1 VTTDTYAP
9 QTSRTAPAAVR
20 LSSVAVPLSSSAAQP
35 LSPAVRMVA
44 IEKRFGSVRANQAVN
59 LTVQGGTIH
68 GLVGENG
75 AGKSTLMSILYGFY
89 TADSG
94 QIEVEGQAVRIRHSD
109 EAIRLGIGMV
119 HQHFMLVDTLSTL
132 DNVLLGVE
140 PYFDLRRSQKV
151 TREKLQALMQETG
164 LQVPLDTLVE
174 DLSVGDRQ
182 RLEIL
187 KALHRGARILI
198 LDEPTAVL
206 TAQETDALFVVLR
219 RLRAQGK
226 TIILITH
233 KLREVLA
240 LCDFVTVMRAGQVVH
255 ECATTDATVEQL
267 AQAMVGRKLQA
278 PAARTAL
285 HADATVRLLASGI
298 ECVDAHGVQR
308 LRGVSLQ
315 VRAGEIVGVA
325 GVAGNG
331 QTELLEILSGMR
343 RPSGGSMQVGGVTYT
358 AAQWLDPQAARRAGL
373 AHVPE
378 DRHERGLV
386 MPFAAWE
393 SAVLGYERLA
403 SYSQG
408 LWLKTRA
415 MLSDTNT
422 LMQRFDVRPPHPLLG
437 SSKFSGGNQQKLI
450 LAREF
455 NQRPQVLLVGQPTRG
470 VDIGA
475 IEFIHGQLRALR
487 DAGCAIL
494 LVSSELEEILTLS
507 DRVVVVN
514 QGHITGELPVQ
525 ACNEHNLGLLMV
537 SQHSSQM
544 SSRMWMKNTD
554 LAATQAAGAQRAHA
568 TATATATADEAKL

>member
-1 VTTDTYAP
+1 MSSDTISSPA
-9 QTSRTAPAAVR
+9 SRTAPAAVR
-20 LSSVAVPLSSSAAQP
+20 LSHSAVRLSS
-35 LSPAVRMVA
+35 
-44 IEKRFGSVRANQAVN
+44 IEKRFGSVRANHDVN
-59 LTVQGGTIH
+59 LTVLAGTIH

-94 QIEVEGQAVRIRHSD
+94 SIEVEGQAVRIRHSD

-119 HQHFMLVDTLSTL
+119 HQHFMLVDTLSAL

-140 PYFDLRRSQKV
+140 PHFNLRKSQNITRSQ
-151 TREKLQALMQETG
+151 LQTLMHDTG
-164 LQVPLDTLVE
+164 LQVPLDSLVE

-219 RLRAQGK
+219 RLREQGK

-233 KLREVLA
+233 KLREVLI
-240 LCDFVTVMRAGQVVH
+240 LCDTVTVMRAGQVVH
-255 ECATTDATVEQL
+255 ECATAGATVEQL
-267 AQAMVGRKLQA
+267 AEAMVGRKLRA
-278 PAARTAL
+278 PAARAAL
-285 HADATVRLLASGI
+285 HTGAPVRLAAQDLQCS
-298 ECVDAHGVQR
+298 DAHGVQR

-315 VRAGEIVGVA
+315 VRSGEIVGVA

-331 QTELLEILSGMR
+331 QTELIEILSGMR
-343 RPSGGSMQVGGVTYT
+343 KPQGGQMQVGGLPYT
-358 AAQWLDPQAARRAGL
+358 AAQWLDPQAARSAGL

-403 SYSQG
+403 TYSQG
-408 LWLKTRA
+408 LWMKTRA
-415 MLSDTNT
+415 MLNDTNT
-422 LMQRFDVRPPHPLLG
+422 LMERFDVRPPHPHLG

-455 NQRPQVLLVGQPTRG
+455 NQSPKVLLVGQPTRG

-475 IEFIHGQLRALR
+475 IEFIHAQLRRLR
-487 DAGCAIL
+487 DEGCAIL
-494 LVSSELEEILTLS
+494 LVSSELEEILALS
-507 DRVVVVN
+507 DRVIVMN
-514 QGHITGELPVQ
+514 QGQITGELPVN
-525 ACNEHNLGLLMV
+525 ACNEQNLGLLMV
-537 SQHSSQM
+537 SQDSSQ
-544 SSRMWMKNTD
+544 SSS
-554 LAATQAAGAQRAHA
+554 QAKVPA
-568 TATATATADEAKL
+568 